1 MKLKHL
7 FTVLCILLIGLSTSC
22 EKQEDSDN
30 GQTWEE
36 RWVIGSERIIASDG
50 RLCYWVKINDNTEWW
65 MIRSSIKGFTYE
77 EGYEYVVD
85 VKATKVPDP
94 PQDAGSITYSLIRI
108 ISKEKK
114 DSDVPELTL
123 DISKC
128 IPTISNSILDK
139 TDNAFYDDNL
149 GRIRNVV
156 TTTNVTLPAGTS
168 SYAVGYVR
176 NTEQYTMSNAVVYDV
191 TTYSV
196 SPYNNLVGSRIL

>member
-22 EKQEDSDN
+22 EKSEDIDD

-85 VKATKVPDP
+85 VKATVNPDP
-94 PQDAGSITYSLIRI
+94 PQDAPAWDYSLIRI

-114 DSDVPELTL
+114 DSDVPQL
-123 DISKC
+123 D
-128 IPTISNSILDK
+128 
-139 TDNAFYDDNL
+139 
-149 GRIRNVV
+149 
-156 TTTNVTLPAGTS
+156 
-168 SYAVGYVR
+168 
-176 NTEQYTMSNAVVYDV
+176 
-191 TTYSV
+191 
-196 SPYNNLVGSRIL
+196 

>member
-22 EKQEDSDN
+22 EKQEDIDD

-36 RWVIGSERIIASDG
+36 RWVIGSKTILGSNRI
-50 RLCYWVKINDNTEWW
+50 LCFWIKKNDNPVWQ
-65 MIRSSIKGFTYE
+65 MARGYIKGFTYE

-139 TDNAFYDDNL
+139 AENAEL
-149 GRIRNVV
+149 
-156 TTTNVTLPAGTS
+156 S
-168 SYAVGYVR
+168 
-176 NTEQYTMSNAVVYDV
+176 EME
-191 TTYSV
+191 
-196 SPYNNLVGSRIL
+196 